1 MLTFLVLVFALLVL
15 GLFGAGILPG
25 VLQFIAAVLCLGCIL
40 VQGGAFRRLDWLAFF
55 AMALVTMVVLTAVP
69 LPRMLEH
76 VIGKT
81 AVLQHELVRKA
92 AVEADQ
98 LGLIEPGEK
107 HFSLSRNRAGTL
119 RVVLLLLAGFA
130 AAAITARFSSQWKH
144 RYLVFLALFGTVMAV
159 AGYYSRHV
167 FPEGKSLWWLF
178 DVPHGTPIGCFIN
191 PNHFGGFIAMLCPVA
206 VILFIGGVSRRSYLE
221 ALLWALCS
229 GVMTVAVTMSLSF
242 GASIACLAAMGV
254 LISLLLFRR
263 KFKEGFSIVAVVVP
277 AVVAVVICF
286 GPALDKKFRQITDC
300 APESSVNFRPAT
312 WRDSLRILPD
322 YPLLGTGAYGLR
334 MILPQYRSTTSRREA
349 DFAENEYVQ
358 VPVEFGL
365 CGLTLI
371 IAMCACVAIKW
382 RKNSAAGVISSTV
395 GLAVGGAIAV
405 VMAHSAVDFSIRVPL
420 YFVVFCSLVGL
431 VISPGVIAGGSPSVV
446 ASSWLDRLM
455 ARVAVPAVGVLIVG
469 IISLFGRMPHDLDSD
484 GYLADAGPQGLVRAL
499 EWSPTS
505 WRAWYSLGN
514 VAVGLIG
521 PDEVK
526 FGERCIARAAEY
538 DPKNYLLW
546 KRLAEVRLG
555 MNNKTGASE
564 AYKRAKDLRKWVSV
578 PELD

>member
-1 MLTFLVLVFALLVL
+1 MLTFLILSWSVLAMGF
-15 GLFGAGILPG
+15 FGAGILPG
-25 VLQFIAAVLCLGCIL
+25 ILQSVAVVLCFGCIL
-40 VQGGAFRRLDWLAFF
+40 VQGAGFRRLDWLSLF

-69 LPRMLEH
+69 LPQIFECAM
-76 VIGKT
+76 GKT
-81 AVLQHELVRKA
+81 AVLQHELARKA
-92 AVEADQ
+92 AAEAEQ
-98 LGLIEPGEK
+98 LGLVEPGEK
-107 HFSLSRNRAGTL
+107 HFSISRNRAGTF
-119 RVVLLLLAGFA
+119 RVALLLLAGFA
-130 AAAITARFSSQWKH
+130 AAAITTRLSSPWKR
-144 RYLVFLALFGTVMAV
+144 RYLVFLTLFGTVVAV
-159 AGYYSRHV
+159 VGYYSRHV

-206 VILFIGGVSRRSYLE
+206 VILFLDGVFRHSLFE
-221 ALLWALCS
+221 ALLWALCFS
-229 GVMTVAVTMSLSF
+229 VMAVGVIMSLSF
-242 GASIACLAAMGV
+242 GASIACLVAMGI
-254 LISLLLFRR
+254 LICLLLFRR
-263 KFKEGFSIVAVVVP
+263 RFKEGLSIVAVVVP
-277 AVVAVVICF
+277 VVVAVMICF
-286 GPALDKKFRQITDC
+286 GPSLDKKFRQITDR

-312 WRDSLRILPD
+312 WRDSLRIFPD

-334 MILPQYRSTTSRREA
+334 MILPQYRTTTSRREA

-365 CGLTLI
+365 CGLMLI
-371 IAMCACVAIKW
+371 IAMCVCVAVKW
-382 RKNSAAGVISSTV
+382 RRNSAAGVISSTV

-405 VMAHSAVDFSIRVPL
+405 VIIHSAVDFSIRVPL

-431 VISPGVIAGGSPSVV
+431 VISPGVVDGSVRPVV

-455 ARVAVPAVGVLIVG
+455 ARAAVPAVGMLIVG
-469 IISLFGRMPHDLDSD
+469 MISLFGRMPHDLDSD
-484 GYLADAGPQGLVRAL
+484 GYLAVAGPQGLVRAL

-505 WRAWYSLGN
+505 WRAWYGLGN
-514 VAVGLIG
+514 VAVGLTG

-538 DPKNYLLW
+538 DPRNYLVW

-555 MNNKTGASE
+555 LNNKTGARE
-564 AYKRAKDLRKWVSV
+564 AYKRAKDLRKWVSM